1 MKLSDYLD
9 IHPDVENAIK
19 NSEPVVALESTIISH
34 GMPYPKNVET
44 ALMVEE
50 TVRSNKAV
58 PATIAII
65 NGKLKVG
72 LTHDEIEYLATNE
85 EVKKVSRRDLPIT
98 VAQKLSGSTTVA
110 STMIIASLA
119 KIAIFATGGIGGV
132 HRGAEN
138 TMDISADLEELANTN
153 VCVVCAGAKAI
164 LDLGL
169 TLEYLE
175 TKGVPV
181 IGYKT
186 SELPAFYSSE
196 SGFDVDYK
204 IDSAQE
210 IAEILKTKWNLS
222 LDGGVLVTNPIPV
235 AFELETG
242 VMNNAI
248 NQAIIEAD
256 NNKISGKKITPYLLS
271 KVNEITQGKSLEANI
286 KLIQNN
292 ADLAAKI
299 ALHFSKY
306 KSF

>member
-1 MKLSDYLD
+1 MKYSDYLD
-9 IHPDVENAIK
+9 IHPDVEKAIK
-19 NSEPVVALESTIISH
+19 NKEPVVALESTIISH

-44 ALMVEE
+44 ALMFED

-65 NGKLKVG
+65 NGRLNVG
-72 LTHDEIEYLATNE
+72 LTNEEIEFLATNE

-119 KIAIFATGGIGGV
+119 KIAVFATGGIGGV

-138 TMDISADLEELANTN
+138 TLDISADLEELANTN

-164 LDLGL
+164 LDIGL

-204 IDSAQE
+204 IDSALE
-210 IAEILKTKWNLS
+210 IAEILKTKWSLS
-222 LDGGVLVTNPIPV
+222 IDGGVLVTNPIPV
-235 AFELETG
+235 AFELESSI
-242 VMNNAI
+242 MNEAI
-248 NQAIIEAD
+248 NEAIIEA
-256 NNKISGKKITPYLLS
+256 NNENISGKEITPYLLS
-271 KVNEITQGKSLEANI
+271 KVNELTEGKSLDANI

-292 ADLAAKI
+292 ANLASKI
-299 ALHFSKY
+299 ALHYSNQD
-306 KSF
+306 